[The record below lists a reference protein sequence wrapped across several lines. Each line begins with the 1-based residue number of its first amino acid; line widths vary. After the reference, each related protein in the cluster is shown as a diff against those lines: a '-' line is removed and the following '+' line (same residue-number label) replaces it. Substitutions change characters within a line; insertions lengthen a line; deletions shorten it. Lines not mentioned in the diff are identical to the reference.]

1 MIFDFLSL
9 ISYIILIQCI
19 SQMKNIELI
28 DNGEKSW
35 EWACSRMGIINTLVN
50 EKIDHKPLKGLR
62 LGLSLHVTKE
72 TSVLVIAAIKL
83 GSKVSLCSANPLSVQ
98 EDIAAFLSS
107 KGVKVYAWKDET
119 EREYFD
125 NIKQVLETG
134 PQVLTDDGSNLH
146 IMAHNKKIQ
155 GILGGTEETT
165 SGITRLRALEEKGML
180 LYPIIGVNEARTKH
194 LFDNRYGTGQSTLM
208 AIIKLTNVLIAG
220 KHIVVC
226 GYGYV
231 GKGVASRAKGLGAIV
246 TVVEVDS
253 LRALEAYM
261 DGYQVRKIIEVV
273 DKGDIFIT
281 CTGQKNVI
289 SEKHFRKMKN
299 GAILANAGHFDN
311 EIEVDKL
318 FLNSKEN
325 YQIKPYLDCFHIHGK
340 KIFLLSKGR
349 VVNLVGAE
357 GNPPEVMAMSFANQL
372 LSIIHVFRNHKKMQN
387 KVYSVPENIDSN
399 VAKLS
404 IKYLGISIDRLTQ
417 LQIKYAKSY

>member
-1 MIFDFLSL
+1 MNNS
-9 ISYIILIQCI
+9 
-19 SQMKNIELI
+19 ELI
-28 DNGEKSW
+28 NNGKKSW
-35 EWACSRMGIINTLVN
+35 EWACSHMGIINTLVN
-50 EKIDHKPLKGLR
+50 ENIAHKPLKGLR

-72 TSVLVIAAIKL
+72 TAVLVIAATRL
-83 GSKVSLCSANPLSVQ
+83 GSQVSLCSANPLSVQ

-107 KGVKVYAWKDET
+107 KGVNVYAWKDET

-125 NIKQVLETG
+125 NLKQVLRTE

-146 IMAHNKKIQ
+146 VLAHNKKFR

-165 SGITRLRALEEKGML
+165 SGITRLRALEEQGKL
-180 LYPIIGVNEARTKH
+180 LYPVIAVNEAHTKH
-194 LFDNRYGTGQSTLM
+194 LFDNRYGTGQSTL
-208 AIIKLTNVLIAG
+208 AGIIKLTNVLIAG

-231 GKGVASRAKGLGAIV
+231 GKGVALRAKGMGAVV

-261 DGYQVRKIIEVV
+261 DGYYVKKINHVV
-273 DKGDIFIT
+273 DKADIFIT

-311 EIEVDKL
+311 EIDIDKL
-318 FLNSKEN
+318 FLNSKTS
-325 YQIKPYLDCFHIHGK
+325 YPIKPYLDCIHIHGK

-372 LSIIHVFRNHKKMQN
+372 LSIIHIYKNHKRMQN
-387 KVYSVPENIDSN
+387 KVYSVPENIDSI

-404 IKYLGISIDRLTQ
+404 LKYLGISIDKLTPVQ
-417 LQIKYAKSY
+417 RKYGKSY

>member
-1 MIFDFLSL
+1 
-9 ISYIILIQCI
+9 
-19 SQMKNIELI
+19 
-28 DNGEKSW
+28 
-35 EWACSRMGIINTLVN
+35 
-50 EKIDHKPLKGLR
+50 LK

-83 GSKVSLCSANPLSVQ
+83 GSKVTLSSANPLSVQ

-107 KGVKVYAWKDET
+107 RGVKVYAWKDET

-125 NIKQVLETG
+125 NLKQVLETG
-134 PQVLTDDGSNLH
+134 PQVLTDDGSDLH
-146 IMAHNKKIQ
+146 ILAHKKKVQ

-165 SGITRLRALEEKGML
+165 SGITRLRALEQQGKL
-180 LYPIIGVNEARTKH
+180 LYPVIGVNEARTKH
-194 LFDNRYGTGQSTLM
+194 VFDNRYGTGQSTLTGIM
-208 AIIKLTNVLIAG
+208 KLTNVLIAG

-231 GKGVASRAKGLGAIV
+231 GKGIASRAKGMGAIV
-246 TVVEVDS
+246 TVVEVDP

-261 DGYQVRKIIEVV
+261 DGYNVKKIIQVV
-273 DKGDIFIT
+273 NNGDIFIT

-289 SEKHFRKMKN
+289 SKKHFRKMKN

-318 FLNSKEN
+318 FSISKGS
-325 YQIKPYLDCFHIHGK
+325 YPIKPNLDCFQIDGK

-372 LSIIHVFRNHKKMQN
+372 LSILHIFRNHKTMQN
-387 KVYSVPENIDSN
+387 KVYPVPENIESK
-399 VAKLS
+399 VAELS
-404 IKYLGISIDRLTQ
+404 LKYLGISIDKLTP
-417 LQIKYAKSY
+417 LQRKYAISY

>member
-1 MIFDFLSL
+1 L
-9 ISYIILIQCI
+9 
-19 SQMKNIELI
+19 
-28 DNGEKSW
+28 
-35 EWACSRMGIINTLVN
+35 
-50 EKIDHKPLKGLR
+50 
-62 LGLSLHVTKE
+62 
-72 TSVLVIAAIKL
+72 
-83 GSKVSLCSANPLSVQ
+83 
-98 EDIAAFLSS
+98 
-107 KGVKVYAWKDET
+107 
-119 EREYFD
+119 
-125 NIKQVLETG
+125 
-134 PQVLTDDGSNLH
+134 
-146 IMAHNKKIQ
+146 AHNKKVQ

-165 SGITRLRALEEKGML
+165 SGITRLRALEEQGML
-180 LYPIIGVNEARTKH
+180 RYPIIGVNEARTKH
-194 LFDNRYGTGQSTLM
+194 LFDNRYGTGQSTVM

-220 KHIVVC
+220 KHIVIC

-261 DGYQVRKIIEVV
+261 DGYQVRKIIQVV
-273 DKGDIFIT
+273 DKADIFIT

-318 FLNSKEN
+318 FLNSKQN

-372 LSIIHVFRNHKKMQN
+372 LSIIHIFRNHKRMEK
-387 KVYSVPENIDSN
+387 KVYSVPEHIDSN

-404 IKYLGISIDRLTQ
+404 LKYFGISIDKLTP

>member
-1 MIFDFLSL
+1 M
-9 ISYIILIQCI
+9 IQCI
-19 SQMKNIELI
+19 SQLKNIELI
-28 DNGEKSW
+28 ANGEKSW

-50 EKIDHKPLKGLR
+50 EKIEHKPLKGLR

-72 TSVLVIAAIKL
+72 TSVLVIAAVKL

-125 NIKQVLETG
+125 NIKQVLETA

-208 AIIKLTNVLIAG
+208 AIIKLTNVLVAG
-220 KHIVVC
+220 KHIVIC

-387 KVYSVPENIDSN
+387 KVYPVPENIDSN

-417 LQIKYAKSY
+417 LQIKYANSY

>member
-1 MIFDFLSL
+1 
-9 ISYIILIQCI
+9 
-19 SQMKNIELI
+19 MKNIELI
-28 DNGEKSW
+28 ANGEKSW

-50 EKIDHKPLKGLR
+50 EKIEHKPLKGLR

-72 TSVLVIAAIKL
+72 TSVLVVAAIKL

-220 KHIVVC
+220 KHIVIC